1 MSKPSAHTC
10 KAGTKAAS
18 RTWCSTNTPSRGARH
33 DQLNP
38 GRLRLGCRQSVCVR
52 LGASSRCVGRDLSRR
67 DDTSRGPMNAMQA
80 SIVQGTL
87 RYLSPTRAARV
98 IAYLAIALLASCAS
112 LVPVPVD
119 ADIPGLPLMLLV
131 TQDTEAG
138 AEENLLVVQADGPAH
153 AGPCWTRSVR
163 PGPARSCRTENGATT
178 GSCLQTRKPARCFPR
193 WCSRGHRP
201 STWQPAMASTI
212 CASRQTRGPCH
223 ATAEPSPPSS
233 ERPSASW
240 RST

>member
-1 MSKPSAHTC
+1 
-10 KAGTKAAS
+10 
-18 RTWCSTNTPSRGARH
+18 
-33 DQLNP
+33 
-38 GRLRLGCRQSVCVR
+38 
-52 LGASSRCVGRDLSRR
+52 
-67 DDTSRGPMNAMQA
+67 MNAMQA

-138 AEENLLVVQADGPAH
+138 AEENLLVVQADGPH

-178 GSCLQTRKPARCFPR
+178 GSCLQTRKPALFSALVFAWTPTEHLAARYGIDNLRVAANTRTLSRNGRAIATVVGTPLSKLEIHLNGGAR
-193 WCSRGHRP
+193 WTVTSLGAVR
-201 STWQPAMASTI
+201 
-212 CASRQTRGPCH
+212 
-223 ATAEPSPPSS
+223 
-233 ERPSASW
+233 
-240 RST
+240 